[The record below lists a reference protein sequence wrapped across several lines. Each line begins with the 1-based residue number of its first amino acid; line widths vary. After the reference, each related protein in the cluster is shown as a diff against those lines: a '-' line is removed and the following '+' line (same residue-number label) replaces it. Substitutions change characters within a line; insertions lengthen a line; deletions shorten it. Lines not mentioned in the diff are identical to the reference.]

1 MKVKAAPPLYEASA
15 VGMKLP
21 LRTRIY
27 KDFLKNRGLYVLFI
41 PVLVFYLIFQYGPMF
56 GLSIAFKNYTPSRGF
71 LGSPWVGFKHFTDFF
86 QDYYFVRVL
95 RNTIRISISTLV
107 FSFPMPIILALLIN
121 ALKNKYYSRTIQT
134 ITYLPHFVSIVV
146 IAGIIVQLT
155 SRTGAITQFLVK
167 FGFPQV
173 TMLNQPNMFVP
184 LYVISGIWQTV
195 GWNSIIYLS
204 ALTAIDAELYEAAM
218 IDGAGKFRQLISITL
233 PCLSQTIV
241 VMLIL
246 QVGKMFN
253 VGYEK
258 IILLYN
264 PLTYET
270 ADVISTYVYRK
281 GLLEFNWSY
290 SAAVG
295 MFNSVVSFT
304 LVLFTNKLS
313 RKLNGSGLW

>member
-1 MKVKAAPPLYEASA
+1 MRLGKTLQ
-15 VGMKLP
+15 
-21 LRTRIY
+21 
-27 KDFLKNRGLYVLFI
+27 KDFIKHRSLYLLFL
-41 PVLVFYLIFQYGPMF
+41 PVLAYYLLFQYGPMF
-56 GLSIAFKNYTPSRGF
+56 GLVISFKSYTPRRGF
-71 LGSPWVGFKHFTDFF
+71 FGSPWVGLRHFIDFF
-86 QDYYFVRVL
+86 QDFYFQRVL
-95 RNTIRISISTLV
+95 FNTIRISLSTLI
-107 FSFPMPIILALLIN
+107 FSFPMPVILALLIN
-121 ALKNKYYSRTIQT
+121 ELKNRHYARTVQT

-155 SRTGAITQFLVK
+155 SRSGSITQFLNI
-167 FGFPQV
+167 FGFPKV
-173 TMLNQPNMFVP
+173 TMLNEPKLFVP

-204 ALTAIDAELYEAAM
+204 AITAIDQELYEAAM
-218 IDGAGKFRQLISITL
+218 IDGAGKIRQLFSVTL
-233 PCLSQTIV
+233 PCLSETIII
-241 VMLIL
+241 MLIL
-246 QVGKMFN
+246 QVGRMFN

-295 MFNSVVSFT
+295 MFNSVVSFL
-304 LVLFTNKLS
+304 LVMFTNRMSHKI
-313 RKLNGSGLW
+313 NGSGLW